1 MAIDIDGTAP
11 YAPGENVLL
20 VIRRC
25 REKGLLEVFTTQE
38 LERLSVPEGNARRTM
53 RALRFLGLVD
63 DDGSYT
69 AEFAR
74 LCRANTGEYPQIL
87 GEILRLAY
95 KDIFIIVDPI
105 NTNLTELNDAFR
117 HCKPQ
122 AQRRRMVRLF
132 IALCRE
138 AELMPGGPLESRLRA
153 KTLTASR
160 ASSVGHTPSLSPL
173 KQKTGTDEHGNP
185 QISTNGN
192 RQLAFPYDP
201 SSSNLDTLVSEY
213 MLLTELLRKQL
224 PPNRV
229 WTPERRE
236 QWLKAHTA
244 MLDLLI
250 RVEKAGH
257 DNLQSEV
264 SDSVATEKLSGEN
277 LGL

>member
-160 ASSVGHTPSLSPL
+160 ASSVGRTPSLSPL